1 MASLETNL
9 EINTN
14 IDNSFLIFSDF
25 QEKILQI
32 TRVTK
37 IVKGGRK
44 LSFRI
49 TIIVS
54 CIQKLDNCRMVGL
67 GIGKSRNYNIAIL
80 KAIASAK
87 KKFIIIPTISTNTI
101 PCKIK
106 QKFSGALITLI
117 PTSMGTGIKAGGA
130 ARAILELAGFKNVTV
145 KQLGSSSLINNA
157 KATIKAL
164 KNLYNKK

>member
-1 MASLETNL
+1 MANLETNL
-9 EINTN
+9 QINAN
-14 IDNSFLIFSDF
+14 IDNSFLVLSDF

-49 TIIVS
+49 TVIVS
-54 CIQKLDNCRMVGL
+54 CIQKLDNYRMIGL
-67 GIGKSRNYNIAIL
+67 GVGKSRNYNIAIL

-87 KKFIIIPTISTNTI
+87 KNFVSIPTILTNTI
-101 PCKIK
+101 PYQIK
-106 QKFSGALITLI
+106 QKFCAAFIILTPASR
-117 PTSMGTGIKAGGA
+117 GTGIKAGGA
-130 ARAILELAGFKNVTV
+130 TRAILELAGFKNITA
-145 KQLGSSSLINNA
+145 KQHGSSSLINNA

-164 KNLYNKK
+164 KILYNKK